1 MQILALNDDILTF
14 QIGDDVAT
22 VKTGTEMVY
31 QFDYFRPEHGRD
43 VELPCVASRIC
54 TINGKPFELT
64 IEQYNELNELYL
76 EYLEDLE

>member
-1 MQILALNDDILTF
+1 MQILALNDDILTL

-22 VKTGTEMVY
+22 VKTSTEMVY

-43 VELPCVASRIC
+43 VEVPCVASRIC
-54 TINGKPFELT
+54 SINGESFELS
-64 IEQYNELNELYL
+64 IEQYNELNELYI

>member
-22 VKTGTEMVY
+22 VKTGTEEVEHS
-31 QFDYFRPEHGRD
+31 DYFRPEHGYY
-43 VELPCVASRIC
+43 VETPCINSLIC